1 MKNAFNIYK
10 YPVLLTCFV
19 LILAGCN
26 KLEDFGDLN
35 VNPYATTTPVT
46 QNLLTGVLRNLPGTV
61 NSDIGA
67 LYAQHVSD
75 VQYTDGGRFLDRNF
89 SYAGL
94 YQGPLMSLQMIID
107 INSNPETAPTAVTG
121 GSNANQIAVARIL
134 KAYFF
139 WHITNRW
146 GDVPYFDALK
156 RGENLTPKF
165 DKQEDIIADLFK
177 ELKEAENQFDGGVPV
192 VGDIF
197 LEGDAER
204 WKLFSS
210 SLRLLMALRLSKADP
225 AWGKTEFLDAVAS
238 GVIMDESESF
248 YYQHLAE
255 TANQNAWYG
264 RYLTRFDY
272 AVSEPFLDVLQDLD
286 DPRIPA
292 IADLPLNGNSNY
304 VGMPYGLIST
314 SGIPNNSVSF
324 VGSGLREQ
332 DSPAPI
338 IIASQVLL
346 ALAEGEAR
354 GWNAS
359 GTPDHAAAE
368 DYYLQGIEESMK
380 MFGVYNTGDFN
391 SYVAQP
397 EVAYTAADAIEK
409 ISIQRWI
416 ALYLNGYEAWAEW
429 RRTGYPELD
438 PGPAP
443 LSIDQQIP
451 RRQAYT
457 TSERDLNLENY
468 NAVVSDQGPDEVNTR
483 TYLDPL

>member
-1 MKNAFNIYK
+1 MKKAFKLYK
-10 YPVLLTCFV
+10 FPLLVSCLAIGF
-19 LILAGCN
+19 AGCS
-26 KLEDFGDLN
+26 KLEDFGDIN
-35 VNPYATTTPVT
+35 ENPYATTVPVT
-46 QNLLTGVLRNLPGTV
+46 QNLLTSALRNLPGTV

-94 YQGPLMSLQMIID
+94 YQGPLIGLQKIIELNTD
-107 INSNPETAPTAVTG
+107 PETASSVVAS

-146 GDVPYFDALK
+146 GDIPYSEALQ
-156 RGENLTPKF
+156 RGNNLTPKF
-165 DKQEDIIADLFK
+165 DRQEDVIADLFK
-177 ELKEAENQFDGGVPV
+177 ELKEAADQFDGGTPV
-192 VGDIF
+192 QGDIF
-197 LEGDAER
+197 LNGNAER
-204 WKLFSS
+204 WKKFAN

-225 AWGKTEFLDAVAS
+225 NWGKTEFLAAKNS
-238 GVIMDESESF
+238 GVIMSETESF
-248 YYQHLAE
+248 YYKHLPE

-272 AVSEPFLDVLQDLD
+272 AVSEPFLNYLLDID
-286 DPRIPA
+286 DPRVPA
-292 IADLPLNGNSNY
+292 IADKPLDGNPNY

-324 VGSGLREQ
+324 VGSGLRRQ
-332 DSPAPI
+332 DSPAGI
-338 IIASQVLL
+338 ILASQVLL

-368 DYYLQGIEESMK
+368 TYYLQAIEESMK
-380 MFGVYNTGDFN
+380 GFGVYDATDFSN
-391 SYVAQP
+391 YVAQP
-397 EVAYTAADAIEK
+397 EVAYTAADAIRN
-409 ISIQRWI
+409 ISYQRWI

-429 RRTGYPELD
+429 RRTGFPVLS

-443 LSIDQQIP
+443 LSIDGQIP

-457 TSERDLNLENY
+457 TQERDLNLANY
-468 NAVVSDQGPDEVNTR
+468 NAVVADQGPDEVNTR

>member
-1 MKNAFNIYK
+1 MKKVFKLNRI
-10 YPVLLTCFV
+10 PV
-19 LILAGCN
+19 ILACITLGVAGCS

-35 VNPYATTTPVT
+35 NNPYVTTTPVT

-75 VQYTDGGRFLDRNF
+75 VQYTDGGRYLGINF
-89 SYAGL
+89 SYAGF
-94 YQGPLMSLQMIID
+94 YQGPLIALQKIID
-107 INSNPETAPTAVTG
+107 INSNPETAAGAVTG

-146 GDVPYFDALK
+146 GDIPYSEALK
-156 RGENLTPKF
+156 QGENLTPKF
-165 DKQEDIIADLFK
+165 DKQEDIIVDLFK
-177 ELKEAENQFDGGVPV
+177 ELKEAVGQFDGGTNVQ
-192 VGDIF
+192 GDIF
-197 LEGDAER
+197 LNGNSER
-204 WKLFSS
+204 WKQFAN
-210 SLRLLMALRLSKADP
+210 SLRLTIALRLSKAD
-225 AWGKTEFLDAVAS
+225 AALGKAEFIAAKNS
-238 GVIMDESESF
+238 GVITSESQSF
-248 YYQHLAE
+248 YYQHLPE
-255 TANQNAWYG
+255 TANQNVWYA

-272 AVSEPFLDVLQDLD
+272 AISEPFLDVLTDLN

-292 IADLPLNGNSNY
+292 VADLPLDGNSNY

-314 SGIPNNSVSF
+314 SGIPNSSVSF

-332 DSPAPI
+332 DSPMPI
-338 IIASQVLL
+338 LLASQVLL

-354 GWNAS
+354 GWNA
-359 GTPDHAAAE
+359 GGAPDHAAAE
-368 DYYLQGIEESMK
+368 GYYLDAIEESMK
-380 MFGVYNTGDFN
+380 MFGVFNTGDYN
-391 SYVAQP
+391 SYVAQAD
-397 EVAYTAADAIEK
+397 VAYDAANAVEK

-429 RRTGYPELD
+429 RRTGFPALS

-443 LSIDQQIP
+443 LSEGGQIP
-451 RRQAYT
+451 RRQAYAT
-457 TSERDLNLENY
+457 QERDLNLENY
-468 NAVVSDQGPDEVNTR
+468 NAVVQDQGPDQVNTR